1 MKRTFENC
9 SIRKRAIKGAFN
21 DTTKNDDGQ
30 CKGFKGLDDTVIKEC
45 KYCKIR
51 EGNK

>member
-9 SIRKRAIKGAFN
+9 SIRKRAARIFN
-21 DTTKNDDGQ
+21 DTTKLDNGK
-30 CKGFKGLDDTVIKEC
+30 CKGFKNLDDTVIKEC

-51 EGNK
+51 EGNQ